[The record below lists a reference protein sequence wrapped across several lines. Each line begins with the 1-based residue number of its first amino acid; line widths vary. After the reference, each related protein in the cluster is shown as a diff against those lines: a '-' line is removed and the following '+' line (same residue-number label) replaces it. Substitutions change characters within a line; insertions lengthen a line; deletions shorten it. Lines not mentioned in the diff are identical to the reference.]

1 MVVLPCS
8 FHYMIVH
15 GKCDNGFASS
25 NLTVMDIIFKN
36 LYILCDIHNFLH
48 MKVHI
53 YCILSGSITDT
64 LVISDPFID
73 TTFRNSVHMPFPN
86 YLLGWNQAFVVGVLF
101 TTGLKVMKVERIIVL
116 P

>member
-1 MVVLPCS
+1 
-8 FHYMIVH
+8 MIVH

-25 NLTVMDIIFKN
+25 NLTVVDIIFKN
-36 LYILCDIHNFLH
+36 LYILCDIYNFLH

-86 YLLGWNQAFVVGVLF
+86 YPSWLESGFCCWGFVHHWFEG
-101 TTGLKVMKVERIIVL
+101 GEG
-116 P
+116 